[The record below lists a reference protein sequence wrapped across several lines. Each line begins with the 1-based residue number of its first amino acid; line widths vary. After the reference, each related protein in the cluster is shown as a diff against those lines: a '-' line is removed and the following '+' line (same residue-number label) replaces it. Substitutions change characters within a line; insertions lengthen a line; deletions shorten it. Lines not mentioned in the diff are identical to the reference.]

1 MARPKA
7 RARVDSASKPAR
19 RGPIQER
26 RDAALTTV
34 RHRDG
39 WDNVFTGLGTE
50 RDKRRGAGVVVLT
63 LDYNQAHDLYRGDDM
78 AAKIIDEPSR
88 EATRRWLDVQI
99 QDDKVASE
107 LVEKEERKLKAKKL
121 FQRAMAWSRAFGGAA
136 LLMGVED
143 GQDPDKPVNEKNITK
158 IRFLTLFS
166 AQEVYPASW
175 YADPFEEK
183 YGLPE
188 TYWVTPQGF
197 ATNVRT
203 TRVHESR
210 LLRFDGVKVSR
221 RQEVATRGWGDSVL
235 VRVLEVLAD
244 FGMAWGSAGHLVQDF
259 SQAIFRMKGLIEA
272 LSSGREQLVQARLE
286 AIEMGRSVVRAA
298 LIDAGDSSE
307 GDPGEGFERKTTSIA
322 GLAELLDRF
331 AVRLAAAA
339 DMPISRLFGQTPGGL
354 SSDDKAG
361 TTWWT
366 ERIEGLQ
373 EENLLEPAEQLTRY
387 ILLSKEGPTK
397 GKEPENWSI
406 RFRPLR
412 QLDPVQ
418 EATRRLSNAQA
429 DAAYVQAGVL
439 MAEEVATS
447 RFGGDAYGEDIVLA
461 DELRRKM
468 EETPEPPPDDGIDP
482 PKGPPG
488 APVPP
493 SKNGKAAPPAAPPA
507 KAKPGAEP
515 PAKSAK
521 TPAKEARRG

>member
-78 AAKIIDEPSR
+78 AAKIIDEPSLD
-88 EATRRWLDVQI
+88 ATRRWLDVQI

-418 EATRRLSNAQA
+418 EATRCLSNAQA
-429 DAAYVQAGVL
+429 DAADVQAGVL

-447 RFGGDAYGEDIVLA
+447 RFGGDAY
-461 DELRRKM
+461 
-468 EETPEPPPDDGIDP
+468 
-482 PKGPPG
+482 
-488 APVPP
+488 
-493 SKNGKAAPPAAPPA
+493 
-507 KAKPGAEP
+507 
-515 PAKSAK
+515 
-521 TPAKEARRG
+521 